1 MTTPTQP
8 KPNPVPA
15 ILVYGTPSGPALT
28 QASWF
33 RAEDKEAVKAA
44 AEALKFSVI
53 ELQTDA
59 ERALAAGAHEGVL
72 KGSGRMIVGSVSAEV
87 YRRIEEHVRKGAGAP
102 DPSKPEIAAATTTK
116 PASEQNTNIGA
127 AGAISPGPSRATSA
141 APAIDKP
148 DSATARE
155 TLRVGARVLA
165 AYWNEKREF
174 EGFWLATVKR
184 IEHGEF
190 TLEWFD
196 ARNIRRSRAGP
207 RTSPFRIPS
216 SASRASDARTAS
228 SQTPWGGLRVAPLHF
243 AHAHEPGARH
253 PNPQPQE
260 TKAMTST
267 TVSTAERIR
276 ALNDAFRRTFVGGV
290 VMITAGVEA
299 MPLDQRRSLLA
310 KVRAFDAFTDD
321 NDPHGEHDFGAVD
334 EGGVRCFWKI
344 DYYDRN
350 TEFGSPDPA
359 DPAVTTRVLTIM
371 RADEY

>member
-1 MTTPTQP
+1 MTTTTQP
-8 KPNPVPA
+8 NPNPLPA
-15 ILVYGTPSGPALT
+15 ILVYGTPTSAALT

-59 ERALAAGAHEGVL
+59 DKALATGVHEGVL

-87 YRRIEEHVRKGAGAP
+87 YRRIEEHVRKGASAS
-102 DPSKPEIAAATTTK
+102 DPSKPDSTASERRNPRQNKPRTTRDGRAATNPLGNPGCAGDHHAGQAPRERPFGSARGSLPPTGTRSGNLRGSGSRPSSGSS
-116 PASEQNTNIGA
+116 PAS
-127 AGAISPGPSRATSA
+127 SPSSGSTRQ
-141 APAIDKP
+141 
-148 DSATARE
+148 
-155 TLRVGARVLA
+155 
-165 AYWNEKREF
+165 
-174 EGFWLATVKR
+174 
-184 IEHGEF
+184 
-190 TLEWFD
+190 
-196 ARNIRRSRAGP
+196 NIRRSRAGP

-216 SASRASDARTAS
+216 SASRASDARKS
-228 SQTPWGGLRVAPLHF
+228 VLRKLTGAAFGSPLF
-243 AHAHEPGARH
+243 IPAHARKPGAR
-253 PNPQPQE
+253 PSNPQPHE

-276 ALNDAFRRTFVGGV
+276 ALNDAFRRTFVGGL

-299 MPLDQRRSLLA
+299 MPVDQRRSLLA
-310 KVRAFDAFTDD
+310 KVRAFDVFTDD

-344 DYYDRN
+344 DYYDRA
-350 TEFGSPDPA
+350 TEMGSPDPA